1 MQNVIL
7 IGMPGSGKSMLGR
20 ILADSLSYHFID
32 TDDVIMDTYEKKLMQ
47 LIEENGTEG
56 FITLEGKVVQSIH
69 TNQAV
74 ISTGGSVIY
83 HEGAMAYLK
92 SIGFVVY
99 LHHALND
106 LTQRVGNLVTRGVV
120 CHGGCETLQELFD
133 ERCPLYEQYAHI
145 ILPCDGKSIDE
156 IVRMILT
163 RL

>member
-7 IGMPGSGKSMLGR
+7 IGMPGSGKSTLGR

-32 TDDVIMDTYEKKLMQ
+32 TDDVIMDTYEKTLMQ

-99 LHHALND
+99 LHHALNELAVQQD
-106 LTQRVGNLVTRGVV
+106 FLHHCQQLCLKPAQHYRFFHHLLPE
-120 CHGGCETLQELFD
+120 HG
-133 ERCPLYEQYAHI
+133 
-145 ILPCDGKSIDE
+145 
-156 IVRMILT
+156 
-163 RL
+163 